1 MDFYLQY
8 GNYLSN
14 ILQSL
19 IKNKKPAQPDFQID
33 WSKFFHF
40 CMHHKVANM
49 VYLAIKYFNVPKE
62 VLSKFRDV
70 YSKLTF
76 IEAKQEIYSTMVY
89 SAF

>member
-19 IKNKKPAQPDFQID
+19 IKNKKPAHPDFQID
-33 WSKFFHF
+33 WSIFLHF
-40 CMHHKVANM
+40 CMLHKVAIM
-49 VYLAIKYFNVPKE
+49 VYLSIKDFDVPKE
-62 VLSKFRDV
+62 VLRKFKDV

-76 IEAKQEIYSTMVY
+76 IEAKQEI
-89 SAF
+89 

>member
-8 GNYLSN
+8 GNYLLN

-40 CMHHKVANM
+40 LYA
-49 VYLAIKYFNVPKE
+49 
-62 VLSKFRDV
+62 S
-70 YSKLTF
+70 
-76 IEAKQEIYSTMVY
+76 
-89 SAF
+89 